1 MSEHELEKA
10 QEMRKAKLDP
20 LMQKSIGQLLLDIP
34 KRALALVNK
43 MLGMETS
50 FRLLGFGTA
59 TYLVMGGFI
68 GGYIWIIAVIF
79 LIFGKEGLDTVKDIK
94 K

>member
-10 QEMRKAKLDP
+10 KEMRKASLDP
-20 LMQKSIGQLLLDIP
+20 LMQKSAGNLLADLP
-34 KRALALVNK
+34 KRFLALLNK

-59 TYLVMGGFI
+59 TYLVIGNYI
-68 GGYIWIIAVIF
+68 GGYIWITAVIF
-79 LIFGKEGLDTVKDIK
+79 LIFGKEGLDTVKDLK